1 MKKNLKKSAGTF
13 RNDLSSFVVDTVS
26 HVSEPSK
33 KVRD

>member
-13 RNDLSSFVVDTVS
+13 RNDLSSFVVDAVS